1 MNIGFIGLGK
11 LGLPCALA
19 VESRGHKVVGYDPS
33 EQVKD
38 IIDTKKLQYQEI
50 WAQEQLDKS
59 KIEITSIQEVVSHSE
74 IIFVPIQT
82 PHGEK
87 YEGTTRIPK
96 SRTDFNYSFLKK
108 GLKDLSDEIEKQGE
122 DKIVIVISTV
132 LPGTIRKEIKP
143 LLGEHTKLCY
153 NPFFI
158 AMGTTMRDFLHPEIV
173 LFGVDNE
180 WAEKKAK
187 KFYRTLH
194 HAPFYETTIEN
205 AELIKVVYNTFISTK
220 IAYVNTIMEMAH
232 KLPNT
237 NVDDVTNALKMC
249 DDRIISDKY
258 FSGGMGDGGGCHP
271 RDNIAL
277 SWLSEELNL
286 SHNWFDHIMMQREK
300 QTDWLCDLIEETS
313 FKYKGCPNGYPIKIL
328 GKSFKPETN
337 LVTGSP
343 SILLYNILEERG
355 HQVEIWDPYVDDF
368 PHSYIQRD
376 WNVASENESNR
387 EPQIYFIGTK
397 HPDFTTYQYNQGS
410 IILDPWR
417 YIPEQENCEVIHIG
431 IGELSE

>member
-1 MNIGFIGLGK
+1 LGK

-38 IIDTKKLQYQEI
+38 IIDTKKLQYQEQ
-50 WAQEQLDKS
+50 WAQKYLDKS
-59 KIEITSIQEVVSHSE
+59 KIEIKSVDEVVGESE

-87 YEGTTRIPK
+87 FEGTTRIPEE
-96 SRTDFNYSFLKK
+96 REDFDYTYLKK
-108 GLKDLSDEIEKQGE
+108 GIKDLADEIEKQGE

-132 LPGTIRKEIKP
+132 LPGTIRREIIP
-143 LLGEHTKLCY
+143 LLGKHTKLCY

-173 LFGVDNE
+173 LFGVDDE
-180 WAEKKAK
+180 WASNKAK

-194 HAPFYETTIEN
+194 HSPFYDTTIEN
-205 AELIKVVYNTFISTK
+205 AELIKVVYNTFIGTK
-220 IAYVNTIMEMAH
+220 IAFTNTVMEMCH

-237 NVDDVTNALKMC
+237 NADDVMNALKMC

-258 FSGGMGDGGGCHP
+258 LSGGMGDGGGCHP

-277 SWLSEELNL
+277 SWLSQELDL
-286 SHNWFDHIMMQREK
+286 SHDWFDNIMKQREK
-300 QTDWLCDLIEETS
+300 QTEWLADLIEEHS
-313 FKYKGCPNGYPIKIL
+313 NGLPINIL

-337 LVTGSP
+337 ITTGSP
-343 SILLYNILEERG
+343 SVLLKNILEERG
-355 HQVEIWDPYVDDF
+355 HPVFIWDPYIDEPWKEIKKMYED
-368 PHSYIQRD
+368 
-376 WNVASENESNR
+376 SETES
-387 EPQIYFIGTK
+387 QLYFIGTK
-397 HPDFTTYQYNQGS
+397 HPDFTSFPYEKGS
-410 IILDPWR
+410 VIIDPWR
-417 YIPEQENCEVIHIG
+417 YIPEQDSCEVIHVG
-431 IGELSE
+431 DSLN

>member
-50 WAQEQLDKS
+50 WAQEHLDKS
-59 KIEITSIQEVVSHSE
+59 KIEIKSVEDVVGESE

-87 YEGTTRIPK
+87 FEGTTRIPDE
-96 SRTDFNYSFLKK
+96 REDFDYTHLKK
-108 GLKDLSDEIEKQGE
+108 GIKDLAEEIWYQQVK
-122 DKIVIVISTV
+122 KVVIIISTV
-132 LPGTIRKEIKP
+132 LPGTIRREIKP
-143 LLGEHTKLCY
+143 IIEDNPYFKLCY

-158 AMGTTMRDFLHPEIV
+158 AMGTTMRDFLSPEIV
-173 LFGVDNE
+173 LFGVDDK
-180 WAEKKAK
+180 WAASKAK

-194 HAPFYETTIEN
+194 HSPFYDTTLEN
-205 AELIKVVYNTFISTK
+205 AELIKVVYNTFIGTK
-220 IAYVNTIMEMAH
+220 LAFVNTIMEMCH

-249 DDRIISDKY
+249 DDRIISDRY
-258 FSGGMGDGGGCHP
+258 LSGGMGDGGGCHP

-277 SWLSEELNL
+277 SWLSDELGV
-286 SHNWFDHIMMQREK
+286 SFNWFDNIMKQREK
-300 QTDWLCDLIEETS
+300 QTEWLCDLIEETS
-313 FKYKGCPNGYPIKIL
+313 FKYSGCPDGYPILIL

-337 LVTGSP
+337 LTVGSP
-343 SILLYNILEERG
+343 SILLKNLLEERG
-355 HQVEIWDPYVDDF
+355 HKQVSMWDPYVDT
-368 PHSYIQRD
+368 H
-376 WNVASENESNR
+376 NLLTGK
-387 EPQIYFIGTK
+387 EPMVYFIGTK
-397 HPDFTTYQYNQGS
+397 HPDFLSYSYNQGS
-410 IILDPWR
+410 IIIDPWR
-417 YIPEQENCEVIHIG
+417 YISDIDNCRVIRVG
-431 IGELSE
+431 DNL